1 MFVNAARAVEVEHD
15 QKVSNNSKSVASIEF
30 TGTKGSI
37 TFPLALEFPST
48 VVQEEGANQ
57 DVTTMKILKQYGGN
71 LQIVDLYSHTGGKC
85 T

>member
-1 MFVNAARAVEVEHD
+1 MFVNVARAVEVEHE

-48 VVQEEGANQ
+48 VQEEGANQ